1 MSTRARLRQSSP
13 PPRRRENQAKIL
25 VSAHEVTLRFFCE
38 GQTRTRTSPYDD
50 RRSGETMEYQV
61 AENPTTKQEF
71 ALNIEVGARDTRR
84 FLGSLVAAF
93 SLFFFAR

>member
-1 MSTRARLRQSSP
+1 
-13 PPRRRENQAKIL
+13 
-25 VSAHEVTLRFFCE
+25 
-38 GQTRTRTSPYDD
+38 
-50 RRSGETMEYQV
+50 MEYQV

-84 FLGSLVAAF
+84 FSGYLVAAF